1 MQQILIDACGWVAI
15 IESGMNI
22 DTELFR
28 VLGPAQMVLLDS
40 VRQELELLNSGR
52 PRNKSLLLA
61 LLEQK
66 SQPIEA
72 LSLESTHPDDQLFDL
87 AVKHT
92 IPVLTVDVELKRRL
106 YEQGLPIVEVSKNQR
121 SAIGRFSI
129 ERTYCGLILT
139 GE

>member
-1 MQQILIDACGWVAI
+1 MKQILIDACGWVAI

-22 DTELFR
+22 DTELFA
-28 VLGPAQMVLLDS
+28 VLGPAQMLLLDS
-40 VRQELELLNSGR
+40 VREELELLNSGR
-52 PRNKSLLLA
+52 PRSKSLLLA

-66 SQPIEA
+66 SEPIEA

-106 YEQGLPIVEVSKNQR
+106 YEQGLPIVEVSKNQHLQLVD
-121 SAIGRFSI
+121 S
-129 ERTYCGLILT
+129 L
-139 GE
+139 

>member
-1 MQQILIDACGWVAI
+1 VQQILIDACGWVAI

-28 VLGPAQMVLLDS
+28 VLGPAQMLLLAS
-40 VRQELELLNSGR
+40 VRQELELLNSQR
-52 PRNKSLLLA
+52 PRSKRLLLT

-92 IPVLTVDVELKRRL
+92 IPVLTVDIEFKRRL
-106 YEQGLPIVEVSKNQR
+106 YEQGLPIVEVSNNQR
-121 SAIGRFSI
+121 LQLVDS
-129 ERTYCGLILT
+129 L
-139 GE
+139 

>member
-22 DTELFR
+22 DTELFA
-28 VLGPAQMVLLDS
+28 VLGPAQMLLLDS

-52 PRNKSLLLA
+52 PRSKSLLLA

-66 SQPIEA
+66 SEPIEA

-106 YEQGLPIVEVSKNQR
+106 YEQGLPIVEVSKNQHLQLVD
-121 SAIGRFSI
+121 S
-129 ERTYCGLILT
+129 L
-139 GE
+139 

>member
-1 MQQILIDACGWVAI
+1 VQQILIDACGWVAI

-28 VLGPAQMVLLDS
+28 VLGPAQMLLLAS
-40 VRQELELLNSGR
+40 VRQELELLNSQR
-52 PRNKSLLLA
+52 PRSKRLLLTM
-61 LLEQK
+61 LEQK

-92 IPVLTVDVELKRRL
+92 IPVLTVDIEFKRRL
-106 YEQGLPIVEVSKNQR
+106 YEQGLPIVEVSNNQR
-121 SAIGRFSI
+121 LQLVDS
-129 ERTYCGLILT
+129 L
-139 GE
+139 

>member
-22 DTELFR
+22 DTELFA
-28 VLGPAQMVLLDS
+28 VLGPAQMLLLDS
-40 VRQELELLNSGR
+40 VREELELLNSGR
-52 PRNKSLLLA
+52 PRSKSLLLA

-66 SQPIEA
+66 SEPIEA

-106 YEQGLPIVEVSKNQR
+106 YEQGLPIVEVSKNQHLQLVD
-121 SAIGRFSI
+121 S
-129 ERTYCGLILT
+129 L
-139 GE
+139 

>member
-1 MQQILIDACGWVAI
+1 VQQILIDACGWVAV

-28 VLGPAQMVLLDS
+28 VLGPVKMVLLES
-40 VRQELELLNSGR
+40 VREELELLNNGR

-66 SQPIEA
+66 SEPIEA

-92 IPVLTVDVELKRRL
+92 IPVLTVDIELKRRL
-106 YEQGLPIVEVSKNQR
+106 YEQGLPIVEVSKNQHLR
-121 SAIGRFSI
+121 LVDS
-129 ERTYCGLILT
+129 L
-139 GE
+139 

>member
-1 MQQILIDACGWVAI
+1 MRQILIDTCGWVAI

-40 VRQELELLNSGR
+40 VRQELELLNSRR
-52 PRNKSLLLA
+52 PRNKGLLLA

-92 IPVLTVDVELKRRL
+92 IHVLTVDVELKRRL

-121 SAIGRFSI
+121 LHLVDS
-129 ERTYCGLILT
+129 L
-139 GE
+139 

>member
-1 MQQILIDACGWVAI
+1 VQQILIDACGWVAI

-22 DTELFR
+22 DTELFA
-28 VLGPAQMVLLDS
+28 VLGPAQMLLLDS
-40 VRQELELLNSGR
+40 VREELELLNSGR
-52 PRNKSLLLA
+52 PRSKSLLLA

-66 SQPIEA
+66 SEPIEA

-106 YEQGLPIVEVSKNQR
+106 YEQGLPIVEVSKNQHLQLVD
-121 SAIGRFSI
+121 S
-129 ERTYCGLILT
+129 L
-139 GE
+139 

>member
-1 MQQILIDACGWVAI
+1 VQQILIDACGWVAI

-28 VLGPAQMVLLDS
+28 VLGPVKMVLLES
-40 VRQELELLNSGR
+40 VREELELLNSGR

-66 SQPIEA
+66 SEPIEA

-92 IPVLTVDVELKRRL
+92 IPVLTVDIELKRRF

-121 SAIGRFSI
+121 LQLVDS
-129 ERTYCGLILT
+129 L
-139 GE
+139 